1 MCVPSVV
8 RRFLLLRGLLS
19 AAPLIAVLL
28 IIAAPLPPAYAD
40 DGDVEITAALIN
52 AGQGRSD
59 ASHEWVL
66 LTNLGDDAVDLSGWT
81 LADNASSDPL
91 GDAALAP
98 RASLLIAAAC
108 AALSGAP
115 AADADLVLADAA
127 IGRGLG
133 NRGDLLELRNAAGGL
148 IDAVSWGNVDTHG
161 QRSAPDAGEPLRFGD
176 AAVPLPRSEGDPILL
191 SLQIADAEDGSG
203 VIELANACEWQQP
216 LDGWSITVGSQRT
229 DLAGLSAPPNGTVAA
244 PIELPSAAAR
254 IALRSPDGQVIDVID
269 AADWPPVDSAD
280 AQAGEE
286 GTATTTAQAASDAPA
301 LTIRSTIRI
310 TEFMPR
316 PLPDQPEWVE
326 LINDG
331 AERVD
336 LSGWR
341 IGDAGSS
348 RELWGAIEPGQRVVF
363 AAGQLPAGGGEIRL
377 LGGRIGNGLN
387 NDGDTLRLIAPDG
400 AVAVSVEYGGPEL
413 PVPAA
418 GASLALTP
426 RVWVVNSTPSPGGA
440 AVAPALEAAAPA
452 LQPIE
457 RSPAPPAP
465 IGELQASE
473 GINPWMV
480 VSAGLGGLL
489 VALLLRRW
497 LPNQAEPEEPP
508 LGEPPPYHL
517 DLPEHQI
524 ADYEPPPEDLGEA
537 PTRTHP
543 WTEDSEDTEEQQ

>member
-1 MCVPSVV
+1 MH
-8 RRFLLLRGLLS
+8 GLLS
-19 AAPLIAVLL
+19 AAPLIVVLL
-28 IIAAPLPPAYAD
+28 IIAATLPPVYAD
-40 DGDVEITAALIN
+40 DGDIEITAALIN

-91 GDAALAP
+91 GDAALPP
-98 RASLLIAAAC
+98 RASLLIVAAC

-115 AADADLVLADAA
+115 AADADLLLDDAA

-176 AAVPLPRSEGDPILL
+176 AAVPLPRSGGDPILL
-191 SLQIADAEDGSG
+191 SIQIAETEDGG
-203 VIELANACEWQQP
+203 AIELVNACEWQQP
-216 LDGWSITVGSQRT
+216 LDGWSITVGDQRT
-229 DLAGLSAPPNGTVAA
+229 DLAGLSAPPNGTLAA

-254 IALRSPDGQVIDVID
+254 IALRSPDGDVIDVID
-269 AADWPPVDSAD
+269 AADWPPTDSAAARSDEED
-280 AQAGEE
+280 A
-286 GTATTTAQAASDAPA
+286 ATTTAQATSDAPA
-301 LTIRSTIRI
+301 PAIRSTIRI

-316 PLPDQPEWVE
+316 PLSDQPEWVE

-331 AERVD
+331 AEHVD

-348 RELWGAIEPGQRVVF
+348 RELWGVIEPGQRIVF
-363 AAGQLPAGGGEIRL
+363 AAGQLAAGGGEIRL
-377 LGGRIGNGLN
+377 LDGRIGNGLN
-387 NDGDTLRLIAPDG
+387 NDGDILRLIAPDG

-524 ADYEPPPEDLGEA
+524 ADYDPLPDDLSAA
-537 PTRTHP
+537 PARSHP
-543 WTEDSEDTEEQQ
+543 WTEDSEDAEEEQ

>member
-1 MCVPSVV
+1 MH
-8 RRFLLLRGLLS
+8 GLLS
-19 AAPLIAVLL
+19 AAPLIVVLL
-28 IIAAPLPPAYAD
+28 IIAATLPPAYAD
-40 DGDVEITAALIN
+40 DGNIEITAALIN

-91 GDAALAP
+91 GDVALPP

-115 AADADLVLADAA
+115 AADADLLLADAA

-176 AAVPLPRSEGDPILL
+176 AAIPLPRSGGDPILL
-191 SLQIADAEDGSG
+191 SIQIAETEDGG
-203 VIELANACEWQQP
+203 AIELVNACEWQQP
-216 LDGWSITVGSQRT
+216 LDGWSITIGDQRT
-229 DLAGLSAPPNGTVAA
+229 DLAGLSAPPNGTLAA
-244 PIELPSAAAR
+244 PIELPGAAAR
-254 IALRSPDGQVIDVID
+254 IDLRSPDGEVIGVID
-269 AADWPPVDSAD
+269 AADWLPTDSPAAQSD
-280 AQAGEE
+280 AEDA
-286 GTATTTAQAASDAPA
+286 AATTAQAAPDTPAP
-301 LTIRSTIRI
+301 TIRSTIRI

-348 RELWGAIEPGQRVVF
+348 RELWGVIEPGQRVVF

-377 LGGRIGNGLN
+377 LDGRIGNGLN
-387 NDGDTLRLIAPDG
+387 NDGDILRLIAPDG

-426 RVWVVNSTPSPGGA
+426 RVWVVNSSPSPGGA

-452 LQPIE
+452 PQPIE

-489 VALLLRRW
+489 IALLLRRW

-524 ADYEPPPEDLGEA
+524 ADYEPPPDDYGTA
-537 PTRTHP
+537 PARSHP
-543 WTEDSEDTEEQQ
+543 WTEDSEDAEEEQ

>member
-1 MCVPSVV
+1 M
-8 RRFLLLRGLLS
+8 RGLLS
-19 AAPLIAVLL
+19 VALL
-28 IIAAPLPPAYAD
+28 VGALTLLPVYAD

-91 GDAALAP
+91 GDVALPP

-115 AADADLVLADAA
+115 AADADLLLADAA

-176 AAVPLPRSEGDPILL
+176 AAVPLPRSGGDPILL
-191 SLQIADAEDGSG
+191 SIRIADAEGG
-203 VIELANACEWQQP
+203 GAIELVNACEWQQP
-216 LDGWSITVGSQRT
+216 LDGWSITVGDQRT
-229 DLAGLSAPPNGTVAA
+229 ELAGLSAPPNGAVAA
-244 PIELPSAAAR
+244 PIELPGAAAR
-254 IALRSPDGQVIDVID
+254 VALRSPDGQVIDVID
-269 AADWPPVDSAD
+269 AADWPPTDSAG
-280 AQAGEE
+280 AQSGEE
-286 GTATTTAQAASDAPA
+286 DAAATTAQTAPDTPA
-301 LTIRSTIRI
+301 PTIRSTIRI

-316 PLPDQPEWVE
+316 PLPNQPEWVE

-341 IGDAGSS
+341 IGDAVSS

-377 LGGRIGNGLN
+377 LDGRIGNGLN
-387 NDGDTLRLIAPDG
+387 NDGDILRLIAPDG
-400 AVAVSVEYGGPEL
+400 AVAVSVEYGVPGL

-426 RVWVVNSTPSPGGA
+426 RVWVVNSSPSPGGA
-440 AVAPALEAAAPA
+440 AVAPALEAAGPA

-489 VALLLRRW
+489 IALLLRRW

-517 DLPEHQI
+517 DLPEHQV
-524 ADYEPPPEDLGEA
+524 ADYEPPPDDFDEA
-537 PTRTHP
+537 PTRSHP
-543 WTEDSEDTEEQQ
+543 WTEDSEDAEDEQ

>member
-8 RRFLLLRGLLS
+8 RRFLWRGLFS
-19 AAPLIAVLL
+19 AAPLITAVL
-28 IIAAPLPPAYAD
+28 IVAATLPPVYAD

-91 GDAALAP
+91 GEAALPP

-108 AALSGAP
+108 AALRGAP
-115 AADADLVLADAA
+115 AADADLLLADAA

-161 QRSAPDAGEPLRFGD
+161 QRPAPEAGEPLRFGD
-176 AAVPLPRSEGDPILL
+176 AAVPLPRSGGDPILL
-191 SLQIADAEDGSG
+191 SIRIADAEDGG
-203 VIELANACEWQQP
+203 GAIELVNACEWQQP
-216 LDGWSITVGSQRT
+216 LDGWSITVGDRQT
-229 DLAGLSAPPNGTVAA
+229 DLAGLSALPNGAIAA
-244 PIELPSAAAR
+244 PVELPSAAAR
-254 IALRSPDGQVIDVID
+254 IALHSPDGEVVDVID
-269 AADWPPVDSAD
+269 AADWSPANSAGAQSDEED
-280 AQAGEE
+280 AA
-286 GTATTTAQAASDAPA
+286 ATTAQAASDTAAP
-301 LTIRSTIRI
+301 TIRSTIRI

-316 PLPDQPEWVE
+316 PMPDQPEWVE

-363 AAGQLPAGGGEIRL
+363 AAGPLPDDGDEIRL

-387 NDGDTLRLIAPDG
+387 NDGDILRLIAPDG

-426 RVWVVNSTPSPGGA
+426 RVWVVNSSPSPGGA
-440 AVAPALEAAAPA
+440 AVVPALEAAAPV

-473 GINPWMV
+473 GMNPWMV

-524 ADYEPPPEDLGEA
+524 ADYEPPPDDYGA
-537 PTRTHP
+537 PPTRSHP
-543 WTEDSEDTEEQQ
+543 WTEDAEDTEDER

>member
-8 RRFLLLRGLLS
+8 RRFLLRGLLS
-19 AAPLIAVLL
+19 VALL
-28 IIAAPLPPAYAD
+28 VGALTLLPVYAD

-91 GDAALAP
+91 GDVALPP

-115 AADADLVLADAA
+115 AADADLLLADAA

-176 AAVPLPRSEGDPILL
+176 AAVPLPRSGGDPILL
-191 SLQIADAEDGSG
+191 SIRIADAEGG
-203 VIELANACEWQQP
+203 GAIELVNACEWQQP
-216 LDGWSITVGSQRT
+216 LDGWSITVGDQRT
-229 DLAGLSAPPNGTVAA
+229 ELAGLSAPPNGAVAA
-244 PIELPSAAAR
+244 PIELPGAAAR
-254 IALRSPDGQVIDVID
+254 VALRSPDGQVIDVID
-269 AADWPPVDSAD
+269 AADWPPTDSAG
-280 AQAGEE
+280 AQSGEE
-286 GTATTTAQAASDAPA
+286 DAAATTAQTAPDTPA
-301 LTIRSTIRI
+301 PTIRSTIRI

-316 PLPDQPEWVE
+316 PLPNQPEWVE

-341 IGDAGSS
+341 IGDAVSS

-377 LGGRIGNGLN
+377 LDGRIGNGLN
-387 NDGDTLRLIAPDG
+387 NDGDILRLIAPDG
-400 AVAVSVEYGGPEL
+400 AVAVSVEYGVPGL

-426 RVWVVNSTPSPGGA
+426 RVWVVNSSPSPGGA
-440 AVAPALEAAAPA
+440 AVAPALEAAGPA

-489 VALLLRRW
+489 IALLLRRW

-517 DLPEHQI
+517 DLPEHQV
-524 ADYEPPPEDLGEA
+524 ADYEPPPDDFDEA
-537 PTRTHP
+537 PTRSHP
-543 WTEDSEDTEEQQ
+543 WTEDSEDAEDEQ

>member
-8 RRFLLLRGLLS
+8 GRFLWRGLLS
-19 AAPLIAVLL
+19 AALLITAVLIA
-28 IIAAPLPPAYAD
+28 AAPLPPVYAD

-66 LTNLGDDAVDLSGWT
+66 LTNLGDDAVDLSGWM

-91 GDAALAP
+91 DEVTLPA

-115 AADADLVLADAA
+115 AADADLLLADAA

-176 AAVPLPRSEGDPILL
+176 AAVPLPRSEGDPVLL
-191 SLQIADAEDGSG
+191 SLQIADAEDGG
-203 VIELANACEWQQP
+203 GAIELVNACERQQP
-216 LDGWSITVGSQRT
+216 LDGWSITVGAQRT
-229 DLAGLSAPPNGTVAA
+229 DLAGLSAPPNGAVAA
-244 PIELPSAAAR
+244 PIKLPSAAAR
-254 IALRSPDGQVIDVID
+254 IALRSPDGEVVDMID
-269 AADWPPVDSAD
+269 AADWSPANAAG
-280 AQAGEE
+280 AQSDEE
-286 GTATTTAQAASDAPA
+286 GAAATTAQAASDAPA
-301 LTIRSTIRI
+301 PTIRSTIRI
-310 TEFMPR
+310 AEFMPR

-331 AERVD
+331 VERVD
-336 LSGWR
+336 LGGWR

-363 AAGQLPAGGGEIRL
+363 AAGPLPAGGGEIRL

-387 NDGDTLRLIAPDG
+387 NDGDILRLIAPDG
-400 AVAVSVEYGGPEL
+400 AVAVSVEYGGSDL

-426 RVWVVNSTPSPGGA
+426 RVWVVNSSPSPGGA
-440 AVAPALEAAAPA
+440 AVVPALEAAAPV

-524 ADYEPPPEDLGEA
+524 ADYEPPPDDYGA
-537 PTRTHP
+537 DPTRSHP
-543 WTEDSEDTEEQQ
+543 WTEDAEDTEDER

>member
-8 RRFLLLRGLLS
+8 RRFLLPGLLG
-19 AAPLIAVLL
+19 AVLGAVLL
-28 IIAAPLPPAYAD
+28 VGAAHLPPAHAD

-81 LADNASSDPL
+81 LTDNAGSDPL
-91 GDAALAP
+91 DDVGNIVLPP

-108 AALSGAP
+108 AALIEAP

-127 IGRGLG
+127 IGRGLS
-133 NRGDLLELRNAAGGL
+133 NRGDLLELRDAAGGL
-148 IDAVSWGNVDTHG
+148 IDAVSWGNVDAHG
-161 QRSAPDAGEPLRFGD
+161 QRPAPDAGEPLRFGD
-176 AAVPLPRSEGDPILL
+176 APIPLSRSGGNPALL
-191 SLQIADAEDGSG
+191 SLQIADAEDGG
-203 VIELANACEWQQP
+203 RMVELVNACEWQQP
-216 LDGWSITVGSQRT
+216 LDGWSITVGDQQT
-229 DLAGLSAPPNGTVAA
+229 DLAGLNAPPNGTLAA
-244 PIELPSAAAR
+244 PIEPPAAAAR
-254 IALRSPDGQVIDVID
+254 IELRSPDGQVVDATDWSPPDSTDAQSEEED
-269 AADWPPVDSAD
+269 AAATA
-280 AQAGEE
+280 AQ
-286 GTATTTAQAASDAPA
+286 TAPDAPA
-301 LTIRSTIRI
+301 PTIRPPIRI

-336 LSGWR
+336 LSGWQ
-341 IGDAGSS
+341 IGDARSS

-363 AAGQLPAGGGEIRL
+363 AAGQLPAAEGEIRL
-377 LGGRIGNGLN
+377 LNGRIGNGLN
-387 NDGDTLRLIAPDG
+387 NDGDILRLIAPDG
-400 AVAVSVEYGGPEL
+400 TVAVSVEYGGPEL

-426 RVWVVNSTPSPGGA
+426 RVWVVNSSPSPGGD
-440 AVAPALEAAAPA
+440 AVVPALEAAAPA

-465 IGELQASE
+465 IGELRASE

-489 VALLLRRW
+489 IALLLRRW
-497 LPNQAEPEEPP
+497 LPNQAEQEEPP
-508 LGEPPPYHL
+508 PPDEPPPYHL
-517 DLPEHQI
+517 DLPEHQL
-524 ADYEPPPEDLGEA
+524 ADEPSPDDLDAA
-537 PTRTHP
+537 PTRSHP
-543 WTEDSEDTEEQQ
+543 WTEDDEDQQ

>member
-8 RRFLLLRGLLS
+8 RRFLLLGLFGMLS
-19 AAPLIAVLL
+19 AALL
-28 IIAAPLPPAYAD
+28 VVASPLPPVHAD
-40 DGDVEITAALIN
+40 DGDIEITAALIN

-81 LADNASSDPL
+81 LTDNAGSDPL
-91 GDAALAP
+91 GDATLPP
-98 RASLLIAAAC
+98 RASLLITAAC
-108 AALSGAP
+108 AALIEAP
-115 AADADLVLADAA
+115 SADADLVLADAA
-127 IGRGLG
+127 IGRGLS
-133 NRGDLLELRNAAGGL
+133 NRGDLLELRDAAGGL
-148 IDAVSWGNVDTHG
+148 IDAVSWGNVDAYG
-161 QRSAPDAGEPLRFGD
+161 QRAAPDAGEPLRFGD
-176 AAVPLPRSEGDPILL
+176 AAIPLPRSGGNPVLL
-191 SLQIADAEDGSG
+191 SLQIADAEDGG
-203 VIELANACEWQQP
+203 GAIELVNACEWQQP
-216 LDGWSITVGSQRT
+216 LDGWSITVGGQRT
-229 DLAGLSAPPNGTVAA
+229 DLTGLSAPPNGTLAA
-244 PIELPSAAAR
+244 PIEPPTAAAR
-254 IALRSPDGQVIDVID
+254 IELRSPDGQVVD
-269 AADWPPVDSAD
+269 AADWSPTDSTD
-280 AQAGEE
+280 AQSEE
-286 GTATTTAQAASDAPA
+286 EDATATTAQTAPDTATP
-301 LTIRSTIRI
+301 TIRPPIRI

-336 LSGWR
+336 LSGWQ
-341 IGDAGSS
+341 IGDARSS

-363 AAGQLPAGGGEIRL
+363 AAGQLPAAEGEIRL
-377 LGGRIGNGLN
+377 LDGRIGNGLN

-400 AVAVSVEYGGPEL
+400 TVAVSVEYGGPEL

-426 RVWVVNSTPSPGGA
+426 RVWVVNSSPSPGGA
-440 AVAPALEAAAPA
+440 AVAPALEAAAPT

-489 VALLLRRW
+489 IALLLRRW
-497 LPNQAEPEEPP
+497 LPNQAEQEEPP

-517 DLPEHQI
+517 DLPEHQL
-524 ADYEPPPEDLGEA
+524 ADEPPPDDLDTA
-537 PTRTHP
+537 PARSHP
-543 WTEDSEDTEEQQ
+543 WTEDAEDEQ